1 MYYIYIYTYICF
13 EFTSRLREYK
23 CFFIYFVT
31 SAHWLV
37 FIQIGT
43 LLSGFRLL
51 FVTVHTNKNTK
62 PATPK
67 AILAPKPLC
76 RATSRYVINFSLHLL
91 SAWYLRLEDNNRGKY
106 FTYRLSL
113 MLERCVISLHGWRV
127 SAFYAPRLCCG
138 TSRHVLSCVAHVLE
152 SNRPLRWGRVFER
165 TTASRVPV
173 TILLYPSL
181 MCHLDEC
188 CGVMT
193 MEQRHTPLSLSN
205 YPLSVCCL
213 AAMVVWRRR
222 ACGEDD
228 TDAEKLTIRT
238 DSEEN
243 LNGA

>member
-1 MYYIYIYTYICF
+1 M
-13 EFTSRLREYK
+13 
-23 CFFIYFVT
+23 
-31 SAHWLV
+31 
-37 FIQIGT
+37 
-43 LLSGFRLL
+43 
-51 FVTVHTNKNTK
+51 HTNKNTK

-188 CGVMT
+188 CGFMT
-193 MEQRHTPLSLSN
+193 MEQRHTPLSLSFSLSN

-238 DSEEN
+238 DSEVDFYIFFEKKIWMV
-243 LNGA
+243 LNHEYQGSGAARCLLAIQSQKSSSHSLYKNINN